1 MENKIGNYR
10 WRIIALLFFATTINY
25 IDRNVLSFIMADDGF
40 RKAML
45 GLPETALLT
54 EQHHKIFLEE
64 YGKVDAVFK
73 FAYALGFILMGW
85 FIDKVGVKLG
95 YAVAILIWATS
106 AVSHSLATSFDRLRI
121 FRFTLGIG
129 ESGNF
134 PSAIKTVAEW
144 FPVKERSKA
153 VGIFNAGAN
162 IGIIFTAAVVPFVIL
177 YVGWQYTFLITSSL
191 GFILLI
197 AWQLVYYKPEQHPRL
212 TSEELA
218 YIRQDNQEQESG
230 FKGQKLSWAK
240 LLTYRQTWAFATAKF
255 CTDMVWWFYL
265 SFLPDFFKKSGAFA
279 LDLKQLSLPF
289 IIIYLVS
296 DGGSIFFG
304 WLSSKLIS
312 KGWSVNSARKI
323 TMLLCAL
330 CVLPVF
336 LASLTT
342 NLYVAVLLIAL
353 AAAAHQGWSANLF
366 STATDM
372 FPKQTIS
379 SVTGIGG
386 MFGAIGGTLFSY
398 NAGTIAGVYGYLPL
412 FLIASTAYLLALLL
426 LHLMAPRLAKIKV

>member
-1 MENKIGNYR
+1 MANKIGNYR
-10 WRIIALLFFATTINY
+10 WRIVALLFFATTINY

-40 RKAML
+40 RRAML
-45 GLPETALLT
+45 GLSDTTLLT
-54 EQHHKIFLEE
+54 EEHHKTFLAE

-85 FIDKVGVKLG
+85 FIDKVGVRLG
-95 YAVAILIWATS
+95 YAVAIFIWAAS
-106 AVSHSLATSFDRLRI
+106 AVSHSLATSFDRLRF
-121 FRFTLGIG
+121 FRFTLGLG
-129 ESGNF
+129 EAGNF

-162 IGIIFTAAVVPFVIL
+162 IGIIFTAATVPFVIIHI
-177 YVGWQYTFLITSSL
+177 GWQYTFLLTSSL
-191 GFILLI
+191 GFILLV
-197 AWQLVYYKPEQHPRL
+197 AWWIVYRKPDEHPKVS
-212 TSEELA
+212 TEELA
-218 YIRQDNQEQESG
+218 YIRQDNIDSDTDHTP
-230 FKGQKLSWAK
+230 LSWAR
-240 LLTYRQTWAFATAKF
+240 LLTYRQTWAFAVAKF

-304 WLSSKLIS
+304 WLSSRLIS
-312 KGWSVNSARKI
+312 SGWSPNAARKT
-323 TMLLCAL
+323 TMLICAL
-330 CVLPVF
+330 CVVPVF
-336 LASLTT
+336 FASLTT
-342 NLYVAVLLIAL
+342 NLYIAVLLIAL

-366 STATDM
+366 STTTDM
-372 FPKQTIS
+372 FPKKAIS

-398 NAGTIAGVYGYLPL
+398 NAGSIAGIYGYLPL
-412 FLIASTAYLLALLL
+412 FLIASSAYLIALLCMHL
-426 LHLMAPRLAKIKV
+426 LAPRLARIKPD